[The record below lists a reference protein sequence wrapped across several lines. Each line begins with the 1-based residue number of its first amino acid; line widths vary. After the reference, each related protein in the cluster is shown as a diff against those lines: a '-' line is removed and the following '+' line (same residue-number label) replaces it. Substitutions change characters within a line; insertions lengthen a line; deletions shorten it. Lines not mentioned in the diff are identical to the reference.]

1 MHITLYTS
9 RILLLLLSDLLSCWF
24 AVSLTFDLFCCAVQ
38 DFSYLWQLLSGLG
51 EFGGGDGVSADR
63 CIAGL
68 VGEMN
73 EERKAIVRKV
83 RNLSCL
89 PPSSCLCG
97 GYLT

>member
-1 MHITLYTS
+1 M
-9 RILLLLLSDLLSCWF
+9 
-24 AVSLTFDLFCCAVQ
+24 Q
-38 DFSYLWQLLSGLG
+38 DFSRLWQLLSGLG
-51 EFGGGDGVSADR
+51 EFGGGGEGVREGGGGGGEGVREGGGGDGEGVSTDR